1 MQFLTNVVETDDNQ
15 LAVCIPEILLENLGW
30 VEGDEVI
37 ISTNSNGSIT
47 VSKVP
52 VND

>member
-1 MQFLTNVVETDDNQ
+1 MQFLTNVVETDDQQ
-15 LAVCIPEILLENLGW
+15 LAVCIPEMLLESLGW
-30 VEGDEVI
+30 FEGDEVI
-37 ISTNSNGSIT
+37 IATNLDGSIT